1 MKILI
6 TGASEGIGLEVAK
19 LLAMDNNEITLVARS
34 KDKLEEAVGL
44 LNGNGHRI
52 IVADLSKRQDV
63 DALKDTMQEN
73 KYGVFINN
81 AGVGMYGRFTELP
94 LSDQEKML
102 ALNITALTVL
112 SYCYLQQATKGDAL
126 VNVASVLG
134 TTSYPGAA
142 VYSASK
148 AYVTNFSESL
158 WWEYKTKGIYV
169 VGFCPGPTYTE
180 FHNAAGGD
188 KNNFPRFVMQSG
200 EQVAKRLVHALLKR
214 SRPKIVSGNFSH
226 AMIFLQKLMTRTMA
240 VNMMGSFT
248 PIKDSAE

>member
-1 MKILI
+1 
-6 TGASEGIGLEVAK
+6 
-19 LLAMDNNEITLVARS
+19 
-34 KDKLEEAVGL
+34 
-44 LNGNGHRI
+44 
-52 IVADLSKRQDV
+52 
-63 DALKDTMQEN
+63 
-73 KYGVFINN
+73 
-81 AGVGMYGRFTELP
+81 
-94 LSDQEKML
+94 
-102 ALNITALTVL
+102 
-112 SYCYLQQATKGDAL
+112 